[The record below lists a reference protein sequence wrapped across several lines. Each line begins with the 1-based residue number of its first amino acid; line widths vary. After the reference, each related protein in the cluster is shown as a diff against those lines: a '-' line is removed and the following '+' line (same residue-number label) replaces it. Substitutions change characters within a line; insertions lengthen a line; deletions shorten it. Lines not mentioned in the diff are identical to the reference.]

1 VQGCFDISSL
11 QTMLKINSAK
21 SIKTA
26 VPKEIKW
33 FAAPYDIL
41 ATVHQLATTIIILCC
56 GSHSCNSAPLKKART
71 CLILATK

>member
-26 VPKEIKW
+26 VLKEIKW

-41 ATVHQLATTIIILCC
+41 ATVHQLATTIIIMLW
-56 GSHSCNSAPLKKART
+56 
-71 CLILATK
+71 